1 VGDEM
6 SDNSQEQENTEGVTD
21 NHAKVDKSKRKF
33 SKAGVVAPILITL
46 ANRPAWGNANSQCQ
60 ISGFN
65 SLAVIGNQVSGVTYN
80 PNESCG
86 ARFDWATNSNRGTWP
101 SPYIAV
107 ETVTSGSVYR
117 VYNGGAQADYQSLG
131 LVEAANLGKS
141 YKVSDIFSSFTDPT
155 VTIYDILRSNTN
167 TASQQ
172 FLSDMLS
179 LYFSNIAGVFTV
191 VSTTQIV
198 NIYNAFQVSGSSFEV
213 QPGIIWTSTDFDSY
227 LAYLKSH

>member
-1 VGDEM
+1 M

-21 NHAKVDKSKRKF
+21 NHAKVDKSRRKF

-107 ETVTSGSVYR
+107 ETVTSGSLYR
-117 VYNGGAQADYQSLG
+117 VYSGGAQADYLFLA

-155 VTIYDILRSNTN
+155 VTIYDILSGN

-179 LYFSNIAGVFTV
+179 LYFSSIAGGFTAL
-191 VSTTQIV
+191 STTQIV